1 MTLQPGTEG
10 DDILN
15 GTPGN
20 DTIHG
25 FGGNDVLYGNDGN
38 DLITGD
44 LGNDVLHSGNGDDD
58 LSGGPGRDTLIFTG
72 TGTNVANGNGGDD
85 LLRVDLSGRGPE
97 TAIRVAKYNSGRFDV
112 SLTDSSFSVASY
124 NMERFHIIGGAGDD
138 WIGGG
143 DGNDILVGNGGDD
156 GLGGGLGNDVMKG
169 GAGNDFIENLTGED
183 RILGGNGHDSL
194 GIGHDTS
201 LPDSGD
207 YVDGGK
213 GFDTLNLHLT
223 GDTDTE
229 FTLRSGGTST
239 FDTGMVVR
247 RVETFDVSS
256 GAGDDD
262 FTLIAKATGF
272 YRWNAG
278 DGVDHVTLDL
288 SQMRGNA
295 AYRDTNGG
303 GYGSWEVGGKTAT
316 LQLNGVEN
324 LTITGNDLANDF
336 VGGGGRDVFNGGKGR
351 DSLVEEGNRDRLL
364 GEAGNDSL
372 FGGKGADILRGG
384 TGDDYL
390 EGGNGSDRFVFA
402 MGDGTDRIADF
413 EAGSDLIVLAGTGL
427 GFDDLDIRQR
437 SGFVRVALGEDGAD
451 DQIVIRVLGATID
464 QIDDSANFLF

>member
-10 DDILN
+10 NDILN
-15 GTPGN
+15 GTPDN

-25 FGGNDVLYGNDGN
+25 FGGNDVLFGNDGN

-85 LLRVDLSGRGPE
+85 LLRVDLSDRGPE
-97 TAIRVAKYNSGRFDV
+97 AAIRVAKYNSGRFDV
-112 SLTDSSFSVASY
+112 SLTDNSFSVASY
-124 NMERFHIIGGAGDD
+124 NMERFHIIGGAGED

-143 DGNDILVGNGGDD
+143 DNNDILVGNGGDD
-156 GLGGGLGNDVMKG
+156 GLGGGLGNDLMRG
-169 GAGNDFIENLTGED
+169 GAGHDFIEDLTGED
-183 RILGGNGHDSL
+183 RILGGGGNDTL
-194 GIGHDTS
+194 GIGHDTTS
-201 LPDSGD
+201 TTSGD

-213 GFDTLNLHLT
+213 GFDTLRLQFT
-223 GDTDTE
+223 GDADTE
-229 FTLRSGGTST
+229 FTLRSGAKST
-239 FDTGMVVR
+239 FDTGLVVR
-247 RVETFDVSS
+247 RVETFDVTS

-262 FTLIAKATGF
+262 FTLIARATGF

-278 DGVDHVTLDL
+278 DGEDHITLDL

-295 AYRDTNGG
+295 AYREHTSG
-303 GYGSWEVGGKTAT
+303 GYGSWEVGAKTAT
-316 LQLNGVEN
+316 LQLNDVES
-324 LTITGNDLANDF
+324 LTIIGNDLANSFAGGRGRDTF
-336 VGGGGRDVFNGGKGR
+336 KGGGGNDELIGG
-351 DSLVEEGNRDRLL
+351 GNADRLL

-384 TGDDYL
+384 IGDDYL
-390 EGGNGSDRFVFA
+390 EGGNGPDRFVFA

-413 EAGSDLIVLAGTGL
+413 IAGSDLMVFSGTGL
-427 GFDDLDIRQR
+427 SYDDLSIRQK